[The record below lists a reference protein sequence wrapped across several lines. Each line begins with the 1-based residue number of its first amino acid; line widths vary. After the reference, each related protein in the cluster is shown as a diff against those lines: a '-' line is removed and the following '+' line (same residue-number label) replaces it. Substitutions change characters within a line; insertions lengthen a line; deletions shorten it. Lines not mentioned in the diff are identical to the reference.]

1 MTGKI
6 VNLHRAP
13 RWRLTFEFVP
23 SDDPPNVLYQQT
35 GVAMG
40 PHGWDVAAKL
50 IRDLTWEVK
59 EFQAQDEFLEE
70 IGP

>member
-23 SDDPPNVLYQQT
+23 PDGEPNTLYLRT

-40 PHGWDVAAKL
+40 PAGWDVAAGL
-50 IRDLTWEVK
+50 IRDLTYEVG
-59 EFQAQDEFLEE
+59 EFRAQDEFLEG